1 MNSSNSTSIG
11 SGSSDSS
18 SITWD
23 LYVITC
29 LCTFGVIANLINIA
43 VFLNPKL
50 KDQTYRYMMM
60 NSISEL
66 LYLFFNGLSIVFLC
80 GPSCDANYNSLLG
93 QIFSIY
99 LFGFLPGALV
109 IFNILIEIYLSFQRL
124 MILSNRSF
132 LKKVPVLLVLFVLF
146 TISFIYNIPNLIS
159 QRIAAVPTSA
169 PGVYTYMAM
178 TTDFGYSNL
187 ASVLKQIMKY
197 LRIFLTLGVLL
208 VLNILTAY
216 KSRQHFMKKSQMK
229 NAFNSSNKRS
239 SKLGKRKNSNFI
251 GY

>member
-1 MNSSNSTSIG
+1 MVN
-11 SGSSDSS
+11 
-18 SITWD
+18 SIT
-23 LYVITC
+23 
-29 LCTFGVIANLINIA
+29 
-43 VFLNPKL
+43 
-50 KDQTYRYMMM
+50 
-60 NSISEL
+60 EL
-66 LYLFFNGLSIVFLC
+66 LYLLINALTIIIQCGSLCETVYKSFFGPLFTIYISSFFL
-80 GPSCDANYNSLLG
+80 GVL
-93 QIFSIY
+93 I
-99 LFGFLPGALV
+99 

-159 QRIAAVPTSA
+159 QRIAAVPTST
-169 PGVYTYMAM
+169 PGVYTYMAV

-239 SKLGKRKNSNFI
+239 SKLGKRKS
-251 GY
+251 